1 MFNKTNQI
9 KIIFTA
15 LLLSAVSFPVQA
27 KDLTSTDIIN
37 SVNYERSIH
46 NLNTLEVNEV
56 LTVIAQDKAQAIIKV
71 QVLAHNLP
79 GRPFYTFADDRGYE
93 YKVLGENLAIDY
105 EDAKSTTDAWM
116 NSPLHRKNVLD
127 ERYTQTGV
135 AVLPVTLGGKETIL
149 TVQIFAKPKSSMLPL
164 WSNTINHKDIQ
175 VNLNTATAGIG
186 STLVGLSLIMS
197 LAMYEY
203 SHKKRMLGNKY

>member
-1 MFNKTNQI
+1 MFNKTNHI

-15 LLLSAVSFPVQA
+15 LLLSAVSFPVHAQ
-27 KDLTSTDIIN
+27 DLTSTDIIN
-37 SVNYERSIH
+37 SVNYERSTH

-56 LTVIAQDKAQAIIKV
+56 LTTVAQDKAQAIIKA

-79 GRPFYTFADDRGYE
+79 GRPFYTFADDRKYE

-105 EDAKSTTDAWM
+105 DNAKSITDAWM

-135 AVLPVTLGGKETIL
+135 AVLPVTLGGMQTIL
-149 TVQIFAKPKSSMLPL
+149 TVQIFAEPSTKIIPL

-175 VNLNTATAGIG
+175 VNLNTATAGVG

-203 SHKKRMLGNKY
+203 SHKKRMISNK